1 MPLYIVLSLW
11 NHFQIIIIIRT
22 FNNYFSII
30 LLKVVQNLR
39 ISTLE
44 LRGED
49 SPDVT
54 PYTHDK
60 QIEPIFLNLSKQ
72 VTDFLEQ
79 FLVVSN

>member
-1 MPLYIVLSLW
+1 M
-11 NHFQIIIIIRT
+11 
-22 FNNYFSII
+22 I

-60 QIEPIFLNLSKQ
+60 QIEPVCLNLSKHI
-72 VTDFLEQ
+72 TDFLEQ
-79 FLVVSN
+79 FLVVGIKCFWIWFCVNHLICVLAQTTDS